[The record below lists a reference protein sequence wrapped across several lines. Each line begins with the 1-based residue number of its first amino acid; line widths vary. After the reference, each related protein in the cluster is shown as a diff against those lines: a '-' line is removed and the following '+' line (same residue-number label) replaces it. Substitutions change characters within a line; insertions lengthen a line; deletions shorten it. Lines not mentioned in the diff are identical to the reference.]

1 MNDVVCMFVNES
13 TECETIPP
21 AGGHVSDLH
30 PRVVLHL
37 PPAPLLQG
45 RHLQNS
51 HAGEILFSSKQEA
64 ESFSLVTNALL
75 TMKSD
80 YQH

>member
-1 MNDVVCMFVNES
+1 MYDVVCVFVNES

-45 RHLQNS
+45 RHPHHVVS
-51 HAGEILFSSKQEA
+51 VA
-64 ESFSLVTNALL
+64 VVVVVV
-75 TMKSD
+75 M
-80 YQH
+80 